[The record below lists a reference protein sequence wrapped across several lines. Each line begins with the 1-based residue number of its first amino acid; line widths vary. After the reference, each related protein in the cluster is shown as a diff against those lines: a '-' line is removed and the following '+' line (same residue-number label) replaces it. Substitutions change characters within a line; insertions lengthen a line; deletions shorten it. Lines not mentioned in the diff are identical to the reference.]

1 MSAARAV
8 VSTEVPE
15 SSYVLAL
22 TFRACQIATAAANSA
37 ADVLA
42 SAPASRKGGVAEC
55 EKELDRLDR
64 ELDERLAA
72 SIAGAAPHTVREM
85 LACMKFMIDLERVGD
100 LLVSFAGRAEAVRER
115 LDMQDVRD
123 LVQMTQVLAK
133 MLADVYHAFSTR
145 DVNRALAVL
154 RADGE
159 LDRLRNLVLMRHLDT
174 ASTFCGPDSIHVVCM
189 TQSLER
195 AGDHVKNLAEEVCHL
210 VTGHSVRHLLK
221 VRDLPSEQL
230 YLEHLRRQHR
240 LEEV

>member
-8 VSTEVPE
+8 LSTEVPE
-15 SSYVLAL
+15 NSYVLAL
-22 TFRACQIATAAANSA
+22 TFRACQIAGAAANNASDILSSTPAARSA
-37 ADVLA
+37 
-42 SAPASRKGGVAEC
+42 GVAEC

-100 LLVSFAGRAEAVRER
+100 LLVSFAGRADAVRER

-145 DVNRALAVL
+145 DVNRALGVL

-174 ASTFCGPDSIHVVCM
+174 GSTFCGPDSIHVVCM

-210 VTGHSVRHLLK
+210 ATGHSVRHLLK

-230 YLEHLRRQHR
+230 YLEHLRRQHQM
-240 LEEV
+240 EEV

>member
-1 MSAARAV
+1 MSAAQAIP
-8 VSTEVPE
+8 STEVPE
-15 SSYVLAL
+15 HSYVLAL
-22 TFRACQIATAAANSA
+22 TFRACQVAAAAANN
-37 ADVLA
+37 A
-42 SAPASRKGGVAEC
+42 SDILSSTPASRGAGVSEC

-72 SIAGAAPHTVREM
+72 SVAGAAPHTVREM

-123 LVQMTQVLAK
+123 LVQMTQGLAK
-133 MLADVYHAFSTR
+133 MLADVYQAFSTR

-159 LDRLRNLVLMRHLDT
+159 LDRLRNLVLMRHLDS
-174 ASTFCGPDSIHVVCM
+174 ASTFCGPDSVHVVCM

-210 VTGHSVRHLLK
+210 TTGHSVRHLLK

-240 LEEV
+240 LEEA

>member
-1 MSAARAV
+1 MSAARV
-8 VSTEVPE
+8 IPTTEVPE
-15 SSYVLAL
+15 NSYVLAL
-22 TFRACQIATAAANSA
+22 TFRACQVAAAAANNASDILSSTAAARS
-37 ADVLA
+37 
-42 SAPASRKGGVAEC
+42 SGVAEC

-100 LLVSFAGRAEAVRER
+100 LLVSFAGRADAVRER
-115 LDMQDVRD
+115 LDIEDIRD
-123 LVQMTQVLAK
+123 LVQMTQGLAK

-159 LDRLRNLVLMRHLDT
+159 LDRLRNLVLMRHLD
-174 ASTFCGPDSIHVVCM
+174 AGSPSCGPDSIHVVCM

-240 LEEV
+240 LEEA